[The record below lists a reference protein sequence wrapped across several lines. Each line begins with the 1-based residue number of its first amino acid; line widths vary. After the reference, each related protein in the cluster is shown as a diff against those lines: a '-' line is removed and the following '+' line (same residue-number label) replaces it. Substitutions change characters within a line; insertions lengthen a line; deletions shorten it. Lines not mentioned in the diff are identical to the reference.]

1 VSLTRAFLTAGAD
14 NVVASLWRVEDLA
27 TAQLMETFY
36 RELDRGAPIVHA
48 LATAQRT
55 LISEANAKDPFYWAG
70 FSLVG
75 EARGSL

>member
-1 VSLTRAFLTAGAD
+1 
-14 NVVASLWRVEDLA
+14 
-27 TAQLMETFY
+27 METFY
-36 RELDRGAPIVHA
+36 RELDRGAPIVDA